1 MATSG
6 LVFNPFLSQRSSKLL
21 NLTDWYVT
29 DPLNVEKFSQE
40 SLSKSHASLLIDTL
54 VHDSATYV
62 LSPSVE

>member
-29 DPLNVEKFSQE
+29 DPLDVEKFSQ
-40 SLSKSHASLLIDTL
+40 SLFLKAMHL
-54 VHDSATYV
+54 Y
-62 LSPSVE
+62 

>member
-1 MATSG
+1 MASG

-29 DPLNVEKFSQE
+29 DPLNVEKFSQ
-40 SLSKSHASLLIDTL
+40 SLSKSYASLLIDTL

-62 LSPSVE
+62 SSLSVE